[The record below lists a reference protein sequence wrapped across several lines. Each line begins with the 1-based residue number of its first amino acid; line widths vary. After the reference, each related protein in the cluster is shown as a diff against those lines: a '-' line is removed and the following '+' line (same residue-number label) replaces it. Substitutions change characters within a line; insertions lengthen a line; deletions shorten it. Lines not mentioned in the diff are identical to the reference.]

1 MLHMKDVRR
10 VMRPKRMFHIGE
22 QGRCFVACVLNN
34 VTIETGECLLHEGM
48 PRALIAGLSRLLQ
61 ENVVALGVHGH
72 QAQAAGKRFILGH
85 REVFGGHI
93 FGQTRAFLSAV
104 RHDGLLHLTVHL
116 VLRPIGSGNKTIKAC
131 ELHQQT
137 HEANATGTHFRTHQV
152 YPEHQ
157 TMQESET
164 WNTLKKGHDRGT
176 LVETCLVR
184 LPRLEGAAGN
194 IKLLGCLTLGEALG
208 LELEILIKA
217 FSAFQATPS
226 REVCLIAWL
235 PGLDYGSHSA
245 LLVHPLPWYGHG

>member
-1 MLHMKDVRR
+1 
-10 VMRPKRMFHIGE
+10 
-22 QGRCFVACVLNN
+22 
-34 VTIETGECLLHEGM
+34 
-48 PRALIAGLSRLLQ
+48 
-61 ENVVALGVHGH
+61 
-72 QAQAAGKRFILGH
+72 
-85 REVFGGHI
+85 
-93 FGQTRAFLSAV
+93 
-104 RHDGLLHLTVHL
+104 
-116 VLRPIGSGNKTIKAC
+116 
-131 ELHQQT
+131 
-137 HEANATGTHFRTHQV
+137 V

-176 LVETCLVR
+176 LVETFLVR

-208 LELEILIKA
+208 LQLEILIKA

-226 REVCLIAWL
+226 WEVCLIAWL